1 MTSKAS
7 ESLPFGAAIPRSAS
21 KTTKKKVVKKPA
33 AKKKAAKKPA
43 AKKAVSKKP
52 ATKKAAAKKSASKK
66 PASKKAAS
74 KKAAS
79 KKATTKKAATKK
91 PASKKAASK
100 KPTTKKAASKKPTT
114 KKAATKKPTSKK
126 AASKKPATK
135 KAATKK
141 PAAKTAPVKKS
152 KLKQSEFPQLEREQ
166 PERERQR
173 PERQRSERERSER
186 ERPLAE
192 SSLSRSSYAPA
203 HASGD
208 SKPVADQE
216 STKDDSRESRTQD
229 GEYNPQENEG
239 FGKPKVRRR
248 RRSRGRRRN
257 RNKGLEDDQRQGR
270 PDVDAAK
277 AQAPEVPEQEEVVA
291 FGNRASRV
299 EEPQPR
305 EKSAGRGD
313 SEHRRR
319 RREERKQSNEGAG
332 THSREERRRSDEGAG
347 THSRE
352 ERKRSDEGAGTHS
365 REERKR
371 SDEGAGTHSREDRK
385 QSDEGVG
392 ILFQDRGGISSLRP
406 LDSYGQPSKKEI
418 FVPKHI
424 VQKEK
429 LREGMVVRAKLT
441 RGQKHQFQVA
451 EVLEIDGRPPKTW
464 RNQTAFRDLTS
475 VDPDFHYA
483 MGDGLDDTSMR
494 IVDLLCP
501 VGRGQRGLIVA
512 PPRSGKTTIM
522 RTFARGI
529 EEIYSDVHLFVLL
542 VDERPEEAT
551 EWTRAVKTGQVFA
564 STADET
570 PKHHIQLAEAVWKRC
585 CRLVEMGED
594 VVLLIDS
601 LTRLSRAY
609 NNQLG
614 AGRTMSG
621 GLDTRAMEYPRKLF
635 GSARNTEDAGSLTIL
650 GTILV
655 DTGSKMD
662 QLVFEEFKGTG
673 NMELVLNRR
682 LADRRIFPAIDIEK
696 TGTRKEEKLLGLR
709 RLTQVNTLR
718 RVMTRLHFAEA
729 MEMLI
734 TRLDEV
740 EKTDDFLGRFTTDP
754 EA

>member
-1 MTSKAS
+1 M
-7 ESLPFGAAIPRSAS
+7 
-21 KTTKKKVVKKPA
+21 
-33 AKKKAAKKPA
+33 
-43 AKKAVSKKP
+43 
-52 ATKKAAAKKSASKK
+52 
-66 PASKKAAS
+66 
-74 KKAAS
+74 
-79 KKATTKKAATKK
+79 
-91 PASKKAASK
+91 
-100 KPTTKKAASKKPTT
+100 
-114 KKAATKKPTSKK
+114 
-126 AASKKPATK
+126 
-135 KAATKK
+135 
-141 PAAKTAPVKKS
+141 KKS
-152 KLKQSEFPQLEREQ
+152 KLKQSEFPQLEREQPEREQPEREQ

-257 RNKGLEDDQRQGR
+257 RNKGPEDDERQGR

-319 RREERKQSNEGAG
+319 RREERKQSN
-332 THSREERRRSDEGAG
+332 
-347 THSRE
+347 
-352 ERKRSDEGAGTHS
+352 EGAGTHS

>member
-1 MTSKAS
+1 M
-7 ESLPFGAAIPRSAS
+7 
-21 KTTKKKVVKKPA
+21 
-33 AKKKAAKKPA
+33 
-43 AKKAVSKKP
+43 
-52 ATKKAAAKKSASKK
+52 
-66 PASKKAAS
+66 
-74 KKAAS
+74 
-79 KKATTKKAATKK
+79 
-91 PASKKAASK
+91 
-100 KPTTKKAASKKPTT
+100 
-114 KKAATKKPTSKK
+114 
-126 AASKKPATK
+126 
-135 KAATKK
+135 
-141 PAAKTAPVKKS
+141 KKS

-319 RREERKQSNEGAG
+319 RREERKQSN
-332 THSREERRRSDEGAG
+332 
-347 THSRE
+347 
-352 ERKRSDEGAGTHS
+352 EGAGTHS

>member
-74 KKAAS
+74 KKATTKKATTKKATTKKATT
-79 KKATTKKAATKK
+79 KKATTKKAATKKPASKK

-100 KPTTKKAASKKPTT
+100 KPTTKKAATKKPAT
-114 KKAATKKPTSKK
+114 KKAA
-126 AASKKPATK
+126 KKPAVK

-173 PERQRSERERSER
+173 PERQRSER

-332 THSREERRRSDEGAG
+332 THSREER
-347 THSRE
+347 
-352 ERKRSDEGAGTHS
+352 KRSG
-365 REERKR
+365 
-371 SDEGAGTHSREDRK
+371 EGAGTHSREDRK

-406 LDSYGQPSKKEI
+406 LDSYGQPSKKDI

-429 LREGMVVRAKLT
+429 LRDGMVVRAKLT

-451 EVLEIDGRPPKTW
+451 EVLEVDGRSPKSW
-464 RNQTAFRDLTS
+464 RNQKTFRDLTS

-483 MGDGLDDTSMR
+483 MGDGLGDTSMR
-494 IVDLLCP
+494 IVDLLSP

-551 EWTRAVKTGQVFA
+551 EWSRAVKTGQVFA
-564 STADET
+564 STSDEP

-635 GSARNTEDAGSLTIL
+635 GSARNTENAGSLTIL

-740 EKTDDFLGRFTTDP
+740 EKTDEFLGRFSTDP

>member
-21 KTTKKKVVKKPA
+21 KATKKKVVKKPA
-33 AKKKAAKKPA
+33 AKKAA
-43 AKKAVSKKP
+43 SKKP
-52 ATKKAAAKKSASKK
+52 ATKKAAAKK
-66 PASKKAAS
+66 AA
-74 KKAAS
+74 
-79 KKATTKKAATKK
+79 
-91 PASKKAASK
+91 
-100 KPTTKKAASKKPTT
+100 
-114 KKAATKKPTSKK
+114 KK

-141 PAAKTAPVKKS
+141 AATKKAATKKAATKKAATKKAATKKAATKKAASKKAAKKPAAKKPAAKKPAAKKPAAKTAPVKKPE
-152 KLKQSEFPQLEREQ
+152 LQQSEFPELEREQ
-166 PERERQR
+166 SGRER
-173 PERQRSERERSER
+173 PERLRSEREH
-186 ERPLAE
+186 PAAE
-192 SSLSRSSYAPA
+192 SSLSRSSYVPA
-203 HASGD
+203 HASGG
-208 SKPVADQE
+208 SKPEADE
-216 STKDDSRESRTQD
+216 GSTNDDSRGSRTKD
-229 GEYNPQENEG
+229 GEYNSQGNEG

-257 RNKGLEDDQRQGR
+257 RNKGPEDDERQGR

-277 AQAPEVPEQEEVVA
+277 AQAPEGVEQEEVVA
-291 FGNRASRV
+291 FGTRASRV
-299 EEPQPR
+299 EERQPR

-319 RREERKQSNEGAG
+319 RREERKQSN
-332 THSREERRRSDEGAG
+332 
-347 THSRE
+347 
-352 ERKRSDEGAGTHS
+352 
-365 REERKR
+365 
-371 SDEGAGTHSREDRK
+371 EGAGTHSREDRK

-406 LDSYGQPSKKEI
+406 LDSYGQPSKKDI

-424 VQKEK
+424 VQKAK
-429 LREGMVVRAKLT
+429 LRDGMVVRAKLT

-475 VDPDFHYA
+475 IDPDFHYA
-483 MGDGLDDTSMR
+483 MGDGLEDTSMR

-522 RTFARGI
+522 RAFARGI

-551 EWTRAVKTGQVFA
+551 EWSRAVKTGQVFA

-635 GSARNTEDAGSLTIL
+635 GSARNTEAAGSLTIL

-740 EKTDDFLGRFTTDP
+740 EKTDDFLGRFSTDP

>member
-43 AKKAVSKKP
+43 AKKAASKKP
-52 ATKKAAAKKSASKK
+52 ATKKAAAKKAASKK

-79 KKATTKKAATKK
+79 KK
-91 PASKKAASK
+91 PA
-100 KPTTKKAASKKPTT
+100 TKKAASKKT
-114 KKAATKKPTSKK
+114 ATKK
-126 AASKKPATK
+126 AASKKAAKKPAAK
-135 KAATKK
+135 KAASKK

-166 PERERQR
+166 PEREQ
-173 PERQRSERERSER
+173 PES

-257 RNKGLEDDQRQGR
+257 RNKGPEDDERQGR

-319 RREERKQSNEGAG
+319 RREERKQSSEGAG
-332 THSREERRRSDEGAG
+332 THTREERRRPDEGADTHSREERRRSDEGAG
-347 THSRE
+347 SPP
-352 ERKRSDEGAGTHS
+352 
-365 REERKR
+365 
-371 SDEGAGTHSREDRK
+371 REDRK

>member
-74 KKAAS
+74 KKATTKKAAS

-91 PASKKAASK
+91 PATK
-100 KPTTKKAASKKPTT
+100 KP
-114 KKAATKKPTSKK
+114 ATKKPATKK
-126 AASKKPATK
+126 AASKKPATKKAAKKPAVK

-166 PERERQR
+166 PEREQPEREQPERERQR
-173 PERQRSERERSER
+173 PERQRSER

-257 RNKGLEDDQRQGR
+257 RNKGPEDDERQGR

>member
-43 AKKAVSKKP
+43 AKKAASKKP
-52 ATKKAAAKKSASKK
+52 ATKKAAAKKAASKK

-79 KKATTKKAATKK
+79 KKA
-91 PASKKAASK
+91 
-100 KPTTKKAASKKPTT
+100 
-114 KKAATKKPTSKK
+114 
-126 AASKKPATK
+126 ASKKPATK
-135 KAATKK
+135 KAASKKTATKKAASKKAAKKPAAKKAASKK

-166 PERERQR
+166 PEREQ
-173 PERQRSERERSER
+173 PES

-216 STKDDSRESRTQD
+216 STKDDSRESRTED

-257 RNKGLEDDQRQGR
+257 RNKGPEDDERQGR

-319 RREERKQSNEGAG
+319 RREERKQSSEGAG
-332 THSREERRRSDEGAG
+332 THTREERRRPDEGADTHSREERRRSDEGAG
-347 THSRE
+347 SPP
-352 ERKRSDEGAGTHS
+352 
-365 REERKR
+365 
-371 SDEGAGTHSREDRK
+371 REDRK

>member
-332 THSREERRRSDEGAG
+332 THSREERR
-347 THSRE
+347 
-352 ERKRSDEGAGTHS
+352 
-365 REERKR
+365 R

>member
-33 AKKKAAKKPA
+33 AKNKAAKKPA

-52 ATKKAAAKKSASKK
+52 ATKKAAAKKAASKK

-79 KKATTKKAATKK
+79 KK
-91 PASKKAASK
+91 PA
-100 KPTTKKAASKKPTT
+100 TKKAASKKT
-114 KKAATKKPTSKK
+114 ATKK
-126 AASKKPATK
+126 AASKKAAKKPAAK
-135 KAATKK
+135 KAASKK

-166 PERERQR
+166 PEREQ
-173 PERQRSERERSER
+173 PES

-216 STKDDSRESRTQD
+216 STKDDSRESRTED

-257 RNKGLEDDQRQGR
+257 RNKGPEDDERQGR

-319 RREERKQSNEGAG
+319 RREERKQSSEGAG
-332 THSREERRRSDEGAG
+332 THTREERRRPDEGADTHSREERRRSDEGAG
-347 THSRE
+347 SPP
-352 ERKRSDEGAGTHS
+352 
-365 REERKR
+365 
-371 SDEGAGTHSREDRK
+371 REDRK

>member
-1 MTSKAS
+1 M
-7 ESLPFGAAIPRSAS
+7 
-21 KTTKKKVVKKPA
+21 KKP
-33 AKKKAAKKPA
+33 
-43 AKKAVSKKP
+43 
-52 ATKKAAAKKSASKK
+52 
-66 PASKKAAS
+66 
-74 KKAAS
+74 
-79 KKATTKKAATKK
+79 
-91 PASKKAASK
+91 
-100 KPTTKKAASKKPTT
+100 
-114 KKAATKKPTSKK
+114 
-126 AASKKPATK
+126 
-135 KAATKK
+135 
-141 PAAKTAPVKKS
+141 
-152 KLKQSEFPQLEREQ
+152 KLQQSEFPELEREQ
-166 PERERQR
+166 SGRER
-173 PERQRSERERSER
+173 PERLRSER
-186 ERPLAE
+186 ERPAAE

-203 HASGD
+203 HASGG
-208 SKPVADQE
+208 SKPEADE
-216 STKDDSRESRTQD
+216 GSTNDDSRGSRTQD
-229 GEYNPQENEG
+229 GEYNPQGNEA

-257 RNKGLEDDQRQGR
+257 RNKGPEDDERQGR

-277 AQAPEVPEQEEVVA
+277 AQAPEVTEQEEVVA

-299 EEPQPR
+299 EERQPR

-332 THSREERRRSDEGAG
+332 THSREERRRSNEGEDS
-347 THSRE
+347 HSRE
-352 ERKRSDEGAGTHS
+352 ERRRSNEG
-365 REERKR
+365 E
-371 SDEGAGTHSREDRK
+371 DTHSREDRK

-406 LDSYGQPSKKEI
+406 LDSYGQSSKKDI

-424 VQKEK
+424 VQKGK
-429 LREGMVVRAKLT
+429 LRDGMVVRAKLT

-464 RNQTAFRDLTS
+464 RNQTPFRDLTS
-475 VDPDFHYA
+475 IDPDFHYA
-483 MGDGLDDTSMR
+483 MGDGLEDTSMR

-522 RTFARGI
+522 RAFARGI

-551 EWTRAVKTGQVFA
+551 EWSRAVKTGQVFA

-740 EKTDDFLGRFTTDP
+740 EKTDDFLGRFSTDP